1 LQKIDRYTPNNLR
14 MRERKNRVV
23 RTEQRSVRNIA
34 HEFIR
39 EVREIDVVDVPHLAN
54 AIYF

>member
-1 LQKIDRYTPNNLR
+1 